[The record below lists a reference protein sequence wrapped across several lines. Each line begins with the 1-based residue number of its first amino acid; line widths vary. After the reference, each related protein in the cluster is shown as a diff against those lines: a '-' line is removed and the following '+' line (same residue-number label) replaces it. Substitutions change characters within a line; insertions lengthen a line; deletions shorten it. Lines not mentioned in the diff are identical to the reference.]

1 MNNGG
6 LINGKCGR
14 KYLTLTRVVFES
26 LANNMQA
33 YIMQPNLTLTR
44 VVFEFTI
51 PIITIYTNI
60 NLTLTRVVFEFPSF
74 ISYLLLL
81 LHLTLTSV
89 VQKNKSCNKENFSML
104 QLFY

>member
-1 MNNGG
+1 M
-6 LINGKCGR
+6 L
-14 KYLTLTRVVFES
+14 YLNLEIFSSDGVY
-26 LANNMQA
+26 L
-33 YIMQPNLTLTR
+33 NLTLTS
-44 VVFEFTI
+44 VVFEFKCEEAWNS
-51 PIITIYTNI
+51 PEM